1 MTRTVPRRAQRRPYG
16 VDRTL
21 TFLVGLAIFATAT
34 AALIV
39 GFGLLGQGR
48 SQRPLLDPIALN
60 WLATQP
66 STARITAIAL
76 GILLLVVGVWW
87 FLHALLPE
95 RKPDLDLHRHDN
107 GRLTVTATAIAA
119 AVQADAEQIDGV
131 SKATVRTVG
140 KVDRPA
146 LRLGIWLHEGA
157 DLKAIWRQL
166 NDHVL
171 SRARESLG
179 IETLPTAIRIKL
191 DAARRERVR

>member
-1 MTRTVPRRAQRRPYG
+1 MTRTVPRRAQHRPYG

-21 TFLVGLAIFATAT
+21 TFLVGLAVFALAI
-34 AALIV
+34 AALTV

-48 SQRPLLDPIALN
+48 SQRPLLDPIALD
-60 WLATQP
+60 WLATEP
-66 STARITAIAL
+66 VLARIAAIAL
-76 GILLLVVGVWW
+76 GVLLVVAGLWW

-95 RKPDLDLHRHDN
+95 RKPDLDLYRHDD

-119 AVQADAEQIDGV
+119 AVRADAEQIDGV
-131 SKATVRTVG
+131 SKATARTVG

-179 IETLPTAIRIKL
+179 VESLPTAVRIQL